1 MLPVQKKVIQVY
13 QNGSPDKA
21 VEEAI
26 QIAISKYP
34 AAGEGISGKII
45 WAYPGTRIPWGRWVG
60 VEVTY

>member
-34 AAGEGISGKII
+34 AAGEHVRK
-45 WAYPGTRIPWGRWVG
+45 TTKEKKKDENR
-60 VEVTY
+60 